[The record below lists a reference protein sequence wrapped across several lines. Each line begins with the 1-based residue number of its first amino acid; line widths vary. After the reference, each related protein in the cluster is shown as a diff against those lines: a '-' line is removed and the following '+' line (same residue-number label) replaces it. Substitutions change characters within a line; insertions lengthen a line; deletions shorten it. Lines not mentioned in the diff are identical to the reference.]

1 MTEETTKTVL
11 MALINTG
18 QPIILS
24 YIAFLISRKIFKTIY
39 ERNGKKL
46 HLNIFQKIIEAFIW
60 ITCIA
65 SVGQQFSGFSTAVQ
79 TLLASSGIAA
89 LGISMAA
96 QESLQNIIDGIM
108 ISMYRPFDIGDRI
121 TIPDKNITGNITEMN
136 LRHTVITTYNNTKY
150 IVSNNQMQNAVIE
163 NSSQNNNIAY
173 PVDVSITYDSDIDKA
188 IKVLSDTVYNNE
200 YFVDKRTDEEKA
212 AGKPPVTI
220 LVTGF
225 GDYGINLRA
234 TVVQKDIGTSF
245 IACSE
250 IRRQIKKNFDA
261 EGIGFPFQVI
271 TIDNLKD
278 LKKIQVENVKEQK
291 EQKEQEEQVA
301 QK

>member
-1 MTEETTKTVL
+1 
-11 MALINTG
+11 
-18 QPIILS
+18 
-24 YIAFLISRKIFKTIY
+24 
-39 ERNGKKL
+39 
-46 HLNIFQKIIEAFIW
+46 
-60 ITCIA
+60 
-65 SVGQQFSGFSTAVQ
+65 
-79 TLLASSGIAA
+79 
-89 LGISMAA
+89 
-96 QESLQNIIDGIM
+96 
-108 ISMYRPFDIGDRI
+108 
-121 TIPDKNITGNITEMN
+121 MN

-278 LKKIQVENVKEQK
+278 LKKIQVENVKEQTSGQK
-291 EQKEQEEQVA
+291 EQKEQVA
-301 QK
+301 QKQKIRADIGQRKRE

>member
-1 MTEETTKTVL
+1 MTEETAKVIL
-11 MALINTG
+11 VLINTG
-18 QPIILS
+18 GPIILS
-24 YIAFLISRKIFKTIY
+24 YIAFLVTRKIFKTIY
-39 ERNGKKL
+39 RRNGKKL
-46 HLNIFQKIIEAFIW
+46 HLNIFQKIVEAFIW

-65 SVGQQFSGFSTAVQ
+65 SVGQQFNGFSTAVQ

-108 ISMYRPFDIGDRI
+108 ISMFRPFDIGDRV

-150 IVSNNQMQNAVIE
+150 IVSNSQIQNSVIE
-163 NSSQNNNIAY
+163 NSSQNSSVAY

-188 IKVLSDTVYNNE
+188 IKVLSDTVYNSE
-200 YFVDKRTDEEKA
+200 YFIDRRTDAEKA

-245 IACSE
+245 TACSE

-261 EGIGFPFQVI
+261 KGIGFPFQVI

-278 LKKIQVENVKEQK
+278 LRKIQVENIKEQK
-291 EQKEQEEQVA
+291 
-301 QK
+301 